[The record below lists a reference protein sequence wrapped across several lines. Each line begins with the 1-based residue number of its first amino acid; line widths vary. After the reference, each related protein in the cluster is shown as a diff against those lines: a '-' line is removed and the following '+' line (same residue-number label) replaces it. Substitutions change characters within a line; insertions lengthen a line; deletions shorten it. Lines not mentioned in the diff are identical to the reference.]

1 MQCGK
6 LKTYLETGRV
16 IFLPVR
22 SIRPNPVQ
30 PRQVFDPEG
39 LQELSDSILQHGI
52 LQPLSVRRKGNLYEL
67 VAGERRL
74 RAAKLAG
81 LEEVP
86 CLLVNM
92 DEGQSAVAALV
103 ENLQRRD
110 LDYIE
115 EARGLSRLMQ
125 MGNLSQEQAAAR
137 VGKSQSAVA
146 NKLRL
151 LRHSPQVLEAL
162 REGNL
167 TERHARALLK
177 LPTEEQK
184 LQTIGEILRR
194 NLTVAQTERYVQELM
209 SRETARNQERKP
221 NVRAFL
227 AGLTESLAQIQ
238 RSGIAAVSQRQETE
252 SEIRLTI
259 TIPKD

>member
-125 MGNLSQEQAAAR
+125 MGNLSQEQVAAR

-151 LRHSPQVLEAL
+151 LRHSPQVLDAL

-184 LQTIGEILRR
+184 LQVIGEILRR

-238 RSGIAAVSQRQETE
+238 RSGIAAVSQRQETDR
-252 SEIRLTI
+252 EIRLTI

>member
-238 RSGIAAVSQRQETE
+238 RSGIAAVSQRQETDR
-252 SEIRLTI
+252 EIRLTI